1 MKTQLILMV
10 AVLLA
15 GSSIAQEKLP
25 DSKIRQFYEINRGHS
40 YLEFS
45 VLYMGY
51 ARVKGRFAEFE
62 GMLRY
67 DEDELANTSISL
79 NIKVASIDT
88 DLDWRDNDLRSDAW
102 FDAEKFP
109 LMSFQSKRII
119 AKEQGFDVVGDLSIR
134 DVTREVT
141 IIMNPPSGVLKDTRG
156 DSQVIFTGNL
166 TIDRTDYGIEGERW
180 SKIKENIAGVG
191 NMVDIEISILGKRMN
206 ARNLSGW
213 FRNEERA
220 HSKIYKAYNDSG
232 IDAALIKF
240 KNLQDTDKK
249 LNVGSLQLVGHM
261 LLLADKPEDALS
273 IFLANVVA
281 FPNSADTYTDLGE
294 CYAENDDINNAI
306 VAYEKA
312 LAIDPQNM
320 NATEILRHI
329 KH

>member
-1 MKTQLILMV
+1 MKTQLIILV
-10 AVLLA
+10 AVLVA
-15 GSSIAQEKLP
+15 GSSIAQKKLP
-25 DSKIRQFYEINRGHS
+25 DKKIRQFYEINRGHS

-51 ARVKGRFAEFE
+51 AKVKGRFAEFE

-67 DEDELANTSISL
+67 DENDLLNTSISL

-88 DLDWRDNDLRSDAW
+88 DLDWRDNDLKSDAW

-119 AKEQGFDVVGDLSIR
+119 AKGQGFDVVGDLTIR
-134 DVTREVT
+134 DVTKEVT

-191 NMVDIEISILGKRMN
+191 NKVDIEISILGKRMN

-220 HSKIYKAYNDSG
+220 HSKIYQAYNDSG
-232 IDAALIKF
+232 IDAALKEF
-240 KNLQDTDKK
+240 KTLQDTDEK
-249 LNVGSLQLVGHM
+249 LNANALRLVAHM
-261 LLLADKPEDALS
+261 LLLTDNAEDALTIS
-273 IFLANVVA
+273 QANVEA
-281 FPNSADTYTDLGE
+281 FPDSADTYTDLGE
-294 CYAENDDINNAI
+294 CYAENDDIKNAI
-306 VAYEKA
+306 AAYEKA

-320 NATEILRHI
+320 NATEILRHL
-329 KH
+329 K